1 MSQSIFLHFQL
12 ISTKLQGTKEL
23 SCPASILIIGLQ
35 FSANHTVRWKIE
47 ELEGWKIWLS
57 EMVDLD
63 QIK

>member
-1 MSQSIFLHFQL
+1 MSQSVFLNFQL

-23 SCPASILIIGLQ
+23 SFPASILIIGSQ

-47 ELEGWKIWLS
+47 GLEGWETWLS
-57 EMVDLD
+57 EVVDLD